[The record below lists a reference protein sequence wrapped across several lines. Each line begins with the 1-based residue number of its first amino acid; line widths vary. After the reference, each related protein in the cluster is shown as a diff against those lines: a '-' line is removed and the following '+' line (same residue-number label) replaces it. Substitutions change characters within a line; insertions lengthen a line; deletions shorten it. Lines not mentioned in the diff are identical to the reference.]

1 MSIYITESDIKAI
14 VKYYSSE
21 EFDGMDNDK
30 PKLKARIIGFFKY
43 GISHVSDTEG
53 SSINSLIGVGNEIL
67 TYDTL
72 ERVIQYLNDRKEDGS
87 ITFAEQILLDLN
99 VIGDQENLKKIWLY
113 AKSKAPTKG
122 HTTLTK
128 SKEPPAPKVVRVAL
142 PKGKTPQEIR
152 EIVSKAT
159 DKRTP
164 KSTKSTKGGSHKTK
178 IQFTRK
184 YKRRTSRKNKS
195 YKVRRT

>member
-1 MSIYITESDIKAI
+1 MTESDIKAI

-21 EFDGMDNDK
+21 EFDKTNNDK
-30 PKLKARIIGFFKY
+30 PILKARIIGFFKY
-43 GISHVSDTEG
+43 SISHVSDTEG

-72 ERVIQYLNDRKEDGS
+72 EQVIQYLNYRKKDGS
-87 ITFAEQILLDLN
+87 ITLSEQMLLDLY

-113 AKSKAPTKG
+113 AKSKASAKAPTKG

-152 EIVSKAT
+152 QIVSKAT

-164 KSTKSTKGGSHKTK
+164 KSTKGGSHKTK
-178 IQFTRK
+178 IRYSRK
-184 YKRRTSRKNKS
+184 YKRRSSRKNKS